1 MCRQCSDL
9 LTRPGH
15 NWREMETVGLWC
27 PWQKGQGAAVSGLL
41 HFAPCIACSG
51 ADSVRT
57 SVSVVPPQ
65 SLGLAVLAT
74 IPMRIFQVGPSSGSE
89 IPLMLD

>member
-1 MCRQCSDL
+1 M
-9 LTRPGH
+9 
-15 NWREMETVGLWC
+15 
-27 PWQKGQGAAVSGLL
+27 SGLL

-89 IPLMLD
+89 IP